1 VEDLLNLLGDK
12 YSILKLDKNGN
23 FIYTNLPIAENA
35 TSFLDIIR
43 KEDRAKGAKLL
54 IDATLNGSSEENLL
68 VENDGYLLYYFRFI
82 FTNDKLIGIAKEIE
96 KLHPSF
102 ISDLLGN
109 VREADDEWQSL
120 LDKNIFDVV
129 EDRERFLKIVS
140 EAIEKGEYEGSV
152 DVNGKKKRIKI
163 KTNDMLE
170 FYIKD
175 DSYELIKE
183 IATSKSSDEAIN
195 KISNLLEVLSYKNFE
210 VVFDGKEIK
219 KGEKKNKF
227 LEIPLKNGY
236 IKIYDEK
243 KEEIL
248 NIIPYATEIASE
260 LIKTPSFIIN
270 DFPLCFLNEDGK
282 IIEISKKFEE
292 LTGYGNEIVGKNIN
306 NFSPHQDLLANIKE
320 GKIRSYI
327 TKWNEKWIKES
338 AWEIGKKIMLVM
350 EDVTE
355 EKEKMDEA
363 EFYNSLLR
371 HDIYNKNEIALGY
384 LGLLEKA
391 NIGKRQKEKVEK
403 AKKAIEEGN
412 KLIESVRK
420 MQEIKK
426 GKRLKKIRLD
436 SEINKICSS
445 LRPAAAQ
452 AGIEME
458 CSVAPAS
465 VVADDFVG
473 EIFSNIIG
481 NAIEHSQ
488 AKKINVYGKNIN
500 DIYEVIIED
509 NGKGIPEEFI
519 DKIFEEGWKQNSKGS
534 GIGLY
539 IVKKLMDRYGGKI
552 KVESLVSKGTK
563 FILHFRKTKK
573 REEFLRIRF

>member
-1 VEDLLNLLGDK
+1 MEDLLNLLGEE
-12 YSILKLDKNGN
+12 YSILKLDKKGN
-23 FIYTNLPIAENA
+23 FIYTNLPFAENA

-54 IDATLNGSSEENLL
+54 IDAILNGSSEANLL
-68 VENDGYLLYYFRFI
+68 VENEGYLLYFFRFI
-82 FTNDKLIGIAKEIE
+82 STNDGLLGIAKEIE
-96 KLHPSF
+96 RLHPSF

-109 VREADDEWQSL
+109 VKEINDEWQAL

-129 EDRERFLKIVS
+129 EDREKFLKIVS
-140 EAIEKGEYEGSV
+140 EAIEKGEYEGNA

-175 DSYELIKE
+175 DPYELIKE
-183 IATSKSSDEAIN
+183 IATSKSGDEAIN
-195 KISNLLEVLSYKNFE
+195 KISDLLGLLSYKNFE
-210 VVFDGKEIK
+210 IVFNGKEIK

-227 LEIPLKNGY
+227 FELPLKDGY

-243 KEEIL
+243 KDEIV
-248 NIIPYATEIASE
+248 NIIPSAIEIASE
-260 LIKTPSFIIN
+260 LIKIPSFILN
-270 DFPLCFLNEDGK
+270 DCALCILNEDGK
-282 IIEISKKFEE
+282 IAETNKKFEE
-292 LTGYGNEIVGKNIN
+292 LTGYGNEIVGKDIN
-306 NFSPHQDLLANIKE
+306 NFAPHQDLLGNIKE
-320 GKIRSYI
+320 GRVRNYI
-327 TKWNEKWIKES
+327 TKWNEKWIKEN
-338 AWEIGKKIMLVM
+338 AWKAGEKILIIM
-350 EDVTE
+350 EDITE

-391 NIGKRQKEKVEK
+391 NIGKRQKEKLEK

-420 MQEIKK
+420 MQEIRK
-426 GKRLKKIRLD
+426 GKRLKKIKLD
-436 SEINKICSS
+436 NEINKICSS
-445 LRPAAAQ
+445 LRPTAAQ

-458 CSVAPAS
+458 CGAAPVSVI
-465 VVADDFVG
+465 ADDFVS
-473 EIFSNIIG
+473 EIFLNIIG

-500 DIYEVIIED
+500 DLYEVIIED

-539 IVKKLMDRYGGKI
+539 IVKKLMDRYGGEI
-552 KVESLVSKGTK
+552 KVESFVGKGTK